1 MLRQAVAKQRARA
14 ARLNLNH
21 APRFRWRLGQREA
34 IFAHGDHKPCDHP
47 FGMEAPVEQ
56 SAGASFSVLATPLV
70 TGRNEES
77 VLLN

>member
-1 MLRQAVAKQRARA
+1 
-14 ARLNLNH
+14 
-21 APRFRWRLGQREA
+21 
-34 IFAHGDHKPCDHP
+34 
-47 FGMEAPVEQ
+47 MEAPVEQ